1 MRGLIPSNMLLELP
15 TKEFNEPQL
24 ISYAPGRPLSRGTF
38 PPCPHKPPRFTLCS
52 ANNHIYIVIYGL
64 LLTTS
69 PQLSPEEP
77 SSVTSASS
85 TPTKERQGEDLGFL
99 GSLPRKASRQGPSTR
114 HKRQRTKAWAK
125 WGANPCDF
133 FFPRGK
139 DPRRL
144 VARARLM
151 PFPPPSSSQPVPG
164 CCSVL
169 AHVPHSQ
176 LQLFREGQSALEN
189 LSSLPS
195 EGSSLIIS
203 S

>member
-64 LLTTS
+64 LLPTS

-85 TPTKERQGEDLGFL
+85 TPTKERQSEDLGFREACPERL
-99 GSLPRKASRQGPSTR
+99 AGRGPLPGTR
-114 HKRQRTKAWAK
+114 VRGLRRGRSGEPTHVT
-125 WGANPCDF
+125 F
-133 FFPRGK
+133 SFPEGK
-139 DPRRL
+139 IHGGL
-144 VARARLM
+144 
-151 PFPPPSSSQPVPG
+151 
-164 CCSVL
+164 
-169 AHVPHSQ
+169 
-176 LQLFREGQSALEN
+176 
-189 LSSLPS
+189 
-195 EGSSLIIS
+195 
-203 S
+203 